1 MRVRRWYGARADAS
15 AQVSPGRSERYL
27 ARTWIPAPPEPAV
40 TPVVRALLIA
50 NVAAFFLQQTLPGL
64 TQAFAFVPLYALG
77 RPWTLVTYMF
87 LHGGLM
93 HLLFNMLILLF
104 CGRSVEAIL
113 GGRQLAILYVLGA
126 YAAAAAHYLVNATEQ
141 MPMVGASGAISAV
154 LGAYAVLFGRNR
166 VKLGNPTLAFWVNAL
181 WLAAAWIGLQLIVGL
196 TFETTG
202 TNIAIA
208 AHIGGFLVGLALAK
222 PLLLLRYRKA

>member
-1 MRVRRWYGARADAS
+1 MRPPEDWRRARVTLGIAAATS
-15 AQVSPGRSERYL
+15 IAWFFAAGLNL
-27 ARTWIPAPPEPAV
+27 ANEAAVWAGFIPARIGILPNDGSLAPLAL
-40 TPVVRALLIA
+40 TP
-50 NVAAFFLQQTLPGL
+50 L
-64 TQAFAFVPLYALG
+64 TA
-77 RPWTLVTYMF
+77 TLV
-87 LHGGLM
+87 HAGLM